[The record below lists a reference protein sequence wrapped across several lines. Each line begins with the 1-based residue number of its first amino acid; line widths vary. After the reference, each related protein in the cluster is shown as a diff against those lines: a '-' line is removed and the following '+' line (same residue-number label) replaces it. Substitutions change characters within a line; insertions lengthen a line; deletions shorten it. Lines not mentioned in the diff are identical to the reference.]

1 MTTNDRLHRSSRD
14 KMLAGVS
21 GGLAEYFDVDVTLV
35 RAGWVIV
42 CFLTAGFALLGYL
55 VLAIIMPRGDDEVL
69 SRSPRTVRDD
79 EADAIGE
86 GTSRKSRR
94 RDVFALALIAIGCVL
109 LLSNLGVFWWLSWSV
124 LWPLVLIGIGAVILA
139 KRTRRI

>member
-35 RAGWVIV
+35 RAGWVVV
-42 CFLTAGFALLGYL
+42 CFLTAGFALVGYL
-55 VLAIIMPRGDDEVL
+55 VLAIIMPRGYEGL
-69 SRSPRTVRDD
+69 SSSPRTVRDD
-79 EADAIGE
+79 EAEGFGE
-86 GTSRKSRR
+86 GASWRGRR
-94 RDVFALALIAIGCVL
+94 RDVFALALIAVGCVL
-109 LLSNLGVFWWLSWSV
+109 LLSNLGVFWWLSWGV

-139 KRTRRI
+139 KRTRNL

>member
-35 RAGWVIV
+35 RAGWVVV
-42 CFLTAGFALLGYL
+42 CFLTVGFALLGYMA
-55 VLAIIMPRGDDEVL
+55 LAIIMPRGDEQPG
-69 SRSPRTVRDD
+69 SPPRTVRDD
-79 EADAIGE
+79 EAEVIGDGE
-86 GTSRKSRR
+86 SRRGRR
-94 RDVFALALIAIGCVL
+94 RDVFALALIAVGCIL
-109 LLSNLGVFWWLSWSV
+109 LLSNLGVFWWLRWDV